1 MILHNNGLYDQL
13 KGCAPADNSGTS
25 PAKQV
30 PSVLHNPGCTAL
42 KGRRSRPPQ
51 ARSVRH
57 GQRDGIHRGE
67 LRGGSEGP
75 CRQLGPT
82 IEQLAGE
89 YAGKAK
95 VGKVNVD
102 DHGDLAAQFGI
113 RGIPTVLLFKGGK
126 QVGSFVGLKP
136 KDELAKAIDAAL

>member
-1 MILHNNGLYDQL
+1 MANVMEFTVGNFEAEVKNSDVPVLVDFW
-13 KGCAPADNSGTS
+13 APW
-25 PAKQV
+25 
-30 PSVLHNPGCTAL
+30 C
-42 KGRRSRPPQ
+42 
-51 ARSVRH
+51 
-57 GQRDGIHRGE
+57 
-67 LRGGSEGP
+67 GP

-102 DHGDLAAQFGI
+102 DHGDLAAQFSI

-126 QVGSFVGLKP
+126 QVGSFVGLKSR
-136 KDELAKAIDAAL
+136 DELAKAIDAAL